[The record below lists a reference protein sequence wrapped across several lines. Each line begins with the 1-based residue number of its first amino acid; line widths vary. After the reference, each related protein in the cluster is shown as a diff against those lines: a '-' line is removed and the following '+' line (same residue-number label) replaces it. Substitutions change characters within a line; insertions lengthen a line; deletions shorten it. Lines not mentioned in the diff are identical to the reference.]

1 MGTPPISG
9 RAPAAAARTRRVSS
23 AYDTHAGVVTDM
35 LGTTVHRDD
44 PDRAVIEQWADSVNG
59 RILDIGSGTGRW
71 TGHLAGLGHAVVGV
85 DPSEEFVEIARRAH
99 PGVPFR
105 TAAVHDLAA
114 CHERWAGFLAW
125 YSLIHLDADD
135 LRTALSVLHDRL
147 HEGGSILLSYFSGP
161 RSEAFN
167 HPVAPAYRWSAAAMA
182 EALSDAGFR
191 VLDHHRGNSTVHAAI
206 TATRTHT
213 GDVLDRGQPTAA
225 HPDR

>member
-9 RAPAAAARTRRVSS
+9 RAPGTAAGTRRVGS
-23 AYDTHAGVVTDM
+23 AYDTHAVVVTDM

-44 PDRAVIEQWADSVNG
+44 PDRAVIEQWADGVSG

-71 TGHLAGLGHAVVGV
+71 TGHLAGLGHEVVGV
-85 DPSEEFVEIARRAH
+85 DPSEKFVEIARRAH

-105 TAAVHDLAA
+105 TAAVHDLAES
-114 CHERWAGFLAW
+114 HERWAGFLAW

-147 HEGGSILLSYFSGP
+147 EEGGSVLLSYFSGP
-161 RSEAFN
+161 RSEPFH
-167 HPVAPAYRWSAAAMA
+167 HPVAPAYRWSAAAIA

-191 VLDHHRGNSTVHAAI
+191 VLDHHRGNSAEHAAI
-206 TATRTHT
+206 TAIRTHP
-213 GDVLDRGQPTAA
+213 GDVLVQGRPAPRED
-225 HPDR
+225 